1 MSTTWAVMLAL
12 LSISSACTGE
22 RVHAQREQ
30 GLEPPKDEV
39 VETGV
44 APVKWKANLHL
55 TPKDRIGDVL
65 RHPAFQGYAS
75 LLLPWDDR
83 SYDEGMRLS
92 EIDSL
97 LPYHSHVEPRV
108 VVDGLNRIIDDV
120 SAGRQV
126 FHAFYTEEQQ
136 RRDPTR
142 RHAGLFFFRG
152 KPGAPFAIVSPG
164 GGFAYVGSV
173 HEGFP
178 YAAAINDAGYNAF
191 VLKYR
196 AGLGGSAATEDLA
209 AALSFIMRNA
219 DTLNV
224 GRRSYSLW
232 GSSAGARMAAAI
244 GSHGAA
250 RFGGDDV
257 ARPAAVIMAYTGH
270 SDSAKSEPPTF
281 VVVGENDTIA
291 PPSAMARRV
300 AVLRAAGTPT
310 EFHRYPNVGHGFGP
324 GIGTSA
330 EGWLGHAVRFWER
343 FMATENR

>member
-1 MSTTWAVMLAL
+1 MWTTWAAMLAL
-12 LSISSACTGE
+12 LSLGPA
-22 RVHAQREQ
+22 
-30 GLEPPKDEV
+30 D
-39 VETGV
+39 
-44 APVKWKANLHL
+44 LHL
-55 TPKDRIGDVL
+55 APGSRIGDLL
-65 RHPAFQGYAS
+65 RHPAFQGYAR

-83 SYDEGMRLS
+83 RYDEGMRLS
-92 EIDSL
+92 EIGSL
-97 LPYHSHVEPRV
+97 LPYHSQVDPRV

-126 FHAFYTEEQQ
+126 FHSFYTAEQQ

-152 KPGAPFAIVSPG
+152 KSGAPFAVVSPG

-178 YAAAINDAGYNAF
+178 HAAAISKAGYNAF

-209 AALSFIMRNA
+209 AALTFILRNA
-219 DTLNV
+219 DTLKV
-224 GRRSYSLW
+224 DRRSYSLW

-244 GSHGAA
+244 GSHGAG

-257 ARPAAVIMAYTGH
+257 PKPAAVIMAYTGH
-270 SDSAKSEPPTF
+270 SDTASGEPPTF
-281 VVVGENDTIA
+281 AVVGEDDAIA
-291 PPSAMARRV
+291 PPSVMARRV
-300 AVLRAAGTPT
+300 AALRAAGAPV
-310 EFHRYPNVGHGFGP
+310 EFHRYSNVGHGFGP
-324 GIGTSA
+324 GVGTSA

-343 FMATENR
+343 FMPARKR